1 MTKNMTK
8 TLLKNKIMQK
18 SIIYSPLFGSKPLC
32 FYIFHGFQREMLLKN
47 IQIQKSL
54 LILFL
59 HAENNSTNK
68 DTMETC
74 RTVTSS

>member
-8 TLLKNKIMQK
+8 TFKNQ
-18 SIIYSPLFGSKPLC
+18 SFTHPDFVC
-32 FYIFHGFQREMLLKN
+32 VYIFHGSQREMLLKN